1 MMTLKL
7 DTTMKTNKMKCF
19 WAGIGFTGLLLA
31 SCSDFLDENP
41 AHIGTA
47 DTYFPTEEGLD
58 GALNACYAQLR
69 NIHYDRTI
77 WLMGT
82 DQFSENSYP
91 QIINGKVP
99 SITSYNAYCPS
110 SLNEETGTFNSFWE
124 KIYVGVDRC
133 NRTLALEPVAQ
144 VDKDVLKKRMAEART
159 LRCLYYY
166 YLVEQFG
173 AVPFPLVST
182 DEIITTGERVSEE
195 TIYNQLCN
203 DIVSAAAS
211 FPDYKVTEVGRV
223 TKGVAQTLAAKLFLT
238 RGYKSFGKGAEDFR
252 VAARYADSVINS
264 GQYTLLPHYRD
275 LFVPSNEKNKEIIFA
290 VQYSGDP
297 IMDAVGDNYGNN
309 FHSKFGIGYSD
320 AVGQYR
326 STYYNRGLVGFAE
339 TFYLLDC
346 FGVDTTAARYASYVV
361 PAGRDAIAPPPSRY
375 SYFQDKRFN
384 ASFIRLWMTEQ
395 SASNKKHIGTDY
407 MRNMKITVSPGTGS
421 EKMEYSP
428 SQKELNTNYWIEQ
441 GRDTCIYIP
450 RPDERD
456 FLRTVTVDGAQHAFY
471 ETVNYV
477 VVPREHWLNSQG
489 WDSYRPTMFKFWEPG
504 GNDDYQ
510 GVRDLYLFRLGEVYL
525 IAAEAYLQA
534 GDANTAAERIND
546 VRRRANDVP
555 VTSSSPMD
563 ILPED
568 VSIDF
573 ILDERT
579 RELAGEELRWVELK
593 RTGKLVERVKKYNLY
608 AGSDWTPIGKPYI
621 EEYHTLRPIP
631 YAWWS
636 LLSNKEEVAQN
647 PGY

>member
-1 MMTLKL
+1 
-7 DTTMKTNKMKCF
+7 MKTNKMKYF
-19 WAGIGFTGLLLA
+19 GVGAGLLGLLLT

-69 NIHYDRTI
+69 KIHYDRTI

-110 SLNEETGTFNSFWE
+110 SLNEETGTFNTFWE
-124 KIYVGVDRC
+124 NIYVGIDRC
-133 NRTLALEPVAQ
+133 NRTIALESTAQ
-144 VDKDVLKKRMAEART
+144 VDQEVLKKRMAEAKT

-173 AVPFPLVST
+173 AVPFPLEST
-182 DEIITTGERVSEE
+182 DEIITTGERVPEE

-203 DIVSAAAS
+203 DIVSAAAAFS
-211 FPDYKVTEVGRV
+211 DYKVDQVGRV

-238 RGYKSFGKGAEDFR
+238 RGYKSFGKGTEDFN
-252 VAARYADSVINS
+252 VAAQYADSVINS
-264 GQYTLLPHYRD
+264 GQYSLLPHYRD
-275 LFVPSNEKNKEIIFA
+275 LFVPTNEKNAEIIFA

-297 IMDAVGDNYGNN
+297 IMDAVDSNYGNN
-309 FHSKFGIGYSD
+309 FHSKFGIAYD
-320 AVGQYR
+320 NAVGQYR
-326 STYYNRGLVGFAE
+326 STYYNRGLRTFNE

-346 FGVDTTAARYASYVV
+346 FGVDTTGAQYTSYVV
-361 PAGRDAIAPPPSRY
+361 PAGRDGITPPPAQY
-375 SYFQDKRFN
+375 SYFQDKRYN
-384 ASFIRLWMTEQ
+384 ASFIRLWMAEQ

-407 MRNMKITVSPGTGS
+407 MKNMTITMSPGTGS
-421 EKMEYSP
+421 EAMEYSP
-428 SQKELNTNYWIEQ
+428 SQRELNVNYWIEQ

-450 RPDERD
+450 RPDERG
-456 FLRTVTVDGAQHAFY
+456 FLETVTVGGEQHAYF

-477 VVPREHWLNSQG
+477 VVPREYWLNSVG

-504 GNDDYQ
+504 SYDDYK

-525 IAAEAYLQA
+525 IAAEAYFQA
-534 GDANTAAERIND
+534 GNANTAAERINT

-555 VTSSSPMD
+555 ITSSSPMD
-563 ILPED
+563 ILSGD

-579 RELAGEELRWVELK
+579 RELAGEELRWMELK

-621 EEYHTLRPIP
+621 EEYHNLRPIP